1 MLGAALAVVPCAGLA
16 FADEKKEEAAP
27 AAEGTLQI
35 FAANSLEKALP
46 EVQKL
51 YTEQTGVE
59 FADTQFKASGDLVE
73 QLKGGA
79 VVDLLI
85 TASKGTMDK
94 AEEGKL
100 IDADTR
106 IKMFNN
112 DLVVVA
118 AEGADVK
125 VAAVEDVA
133 ADDIASIAIGDPAT
147 VPAGKYTCQALYAAG
162 LYSAEEGVDGEFAEE
177 IKDKVM
183 LADKVGTCASY
194 VSTGDATIGFVYSS
208 DVYRYD
214 GIEAIFTVPADMH
227 KDIVYPGAVCTDA
240 PNAEAAKAFLDFCM
254 TDPDALDIWSEYGF
268 EVVVADEAADAAPA
282 DAAAGALKD
291 GSYTA
296 EGKGIGGKV
305 PVTVEVKD
313 GKIAT
318 VTVGDNSET
327 QGIGSKAI
335 EQLPDA
341 IVAANGTEGVDAVSG
356 ATVTSKAIFTAV
368 EDCLE
373 QAGTTN
379 AAPEAAAPSSSSS
392 NRTSSATDSSD
403 HLGTL
408 HFGGLTVTIPDGY
421 ECDGLEH
428 ETLDGLDITHG
439 FYTSESS
446 SSALFV
452 MYVESDELANTIKS
466 SDDGAKTILAVAM
479 ASLGD
484 SFSHW
489 EALDGSEI
497 GAAGDVYVG
506 AYSARLDGSDISLV
520 VGGALDSEKRILI
533 TVGVPMTESGVTE
546 IINTVYGIEGGVIPS
561 SSSAGS
567 GRTSN
572 SSTSP
577 DRSSYTPTRAEQ
589 NALNRANDYLEFM
602 SFSRSG
608 LIDQL
613 EFEGFTTSEA
623 EYAVD
628 HCGADWDYQ
637 AVLKA
642 KEYLDFMSFS
652 RSGLID
658 QLEFEG
664 FSYSQASAAATAVGL

>member
-27 AAEGTLQI
+27 AVEGALQI

-51 YTEQTGVE
+51 YTDQTGVE

-73 QLKGGA
+73 QLRGGA
-79 VVDLLI
+79 IVDLLI

-94 AEEGKL
+94 AKEGKL

-125 VAAVEDVA
+125 VAAVEDVV
-133 ADDIASIAIGDPAT
+133 ADDIASIAIGDPTT

-214 GIEAIFTVPADMH
+214 GIEAIFTVPTDMH

-268 EVVVADEAADAAPA
+268 EVVVADAAAPA
-282 DAAAGALKD
+282 DGAAGALKD
-291 GSYTA
+291 GDYTA

-305 PVTVEVKD
+305 PVTVEVK
-313 GKIAT
+313 GGVIAT

-335 EQLPDA
+335 EQLPA
-341 IVAANGTEGVDAVSG
+341 KIVEANGTEGVDAVSG

-368 EDCLE
+368 EDCLA
-373 QAGTTN
+373 QA
-379 AAPEAAAPSSSSS
+379 
-392 NRTSSATDSSD
+392 
-403 HLGTL
+403 
-408 HFGGLTVTIPDGY
+408 
-421 ECDGLEH
+421 
-428 ETLDGLDITHG
+428 
-439 FYTSESS
+439 
-446 SSALFV
+446 
-452 MYVESDELANTIKS
+452 K
-466 SDDGAKTILAVAM
+466 
-479 ASLGD
+479 
-484 SFSHW
+484 
-489 EALDGSEI
+489 
-497 GAAGDVYVG
+497 
-506 AYSARLDGSDISLV
+506 
-520 VGGALDSEKRILI
+520 
-533 TVGVPMTESGVTE
+533 
-546 IINTVYGIEGGVIPS
+546 
-561 SSSAGS
+561 
-567 GRTSN
+567 
-572 SSTSP
+572 
-577 DRSSYTPTRAEQ
+577 
-589 NALNRANDYLEFM
+589 
-602 SFSRSG
+602 
-608 LIDQL
+608 
-613 EFEGFTTSEA
+613 
-623 EYAVD
+623 
-628 HCGADWDYQ
+628 
-637 AVLKA
+637 
-642 KEYLDFMSFS
+642 
-652 RSGLID
+652 
-658 QLEFEG
+658 
-664 FSYSQASAAATAVGL
+664 

>member
-112 DLVVVA
+112 DLVIVA

-125 VAAVEDVA
+125 VAAVEDVV

-147 VPAGKYTCQALYAAG
+147 VPAGKYTCQSLYAAG
-162 LYSAEEGVDGEFAEE
+162 LYSAEEGVDGEFADE

-208 DVYRYD
+208 DVYRYE
-214 GIEAIFTVPADMH
+214 GIEAIYTVPADMH

-268 EVVVADEAADAAPA
+268 EVVVAEEAPA

-318 VTVGDNSET
+318 VVVGDNSET
-327 QGIGSKAI
+327 EGIGSKAI
-335 EQLPDA
+335 DQLPEA

-356 ATVTSKAIFTAV
+356 ATVTSKAIFAAV
-368 EDCLE
+368 EDCLA
-373 QAGTTN
+373 QA
-379 AAPEAAAPSSSSS
+379 
-392 NRTSSATDSSD
+392 
-403 HLGTL
+403 
-408 HFGGLTVTIPDGY
+408 
-421 ECDGLEH
+421 
-428 ETLDGLDITHG
+428 
-439 FYTSESS
+439 
-446 SSALFV
+446 
-452 MYVESDELANTIKS
+452 K
-466 SDDGAKTILAVAM
+466 
-479 ASLGD
+479 
-484 SFSHW
+484 
-489 EALDGSEI
+489 
-497 GAAGDVYVG
+497 
-506 AYSARLDGSDISLV
+506 
-520 VGGALDSEKRILI
+520 
-533 TVGVPMTESGVTE
+533 
-546 IINTVYGIEGGVIPS
+546 
-561 SSSAGS
+561 
-567 GRTSN
+567 
-572 SSTSP
+572 
-577 DRSSYTPTRAEQ
+577 
-589 NALNRANDYLEFM
+589 
-602 SFSRSG
+602 
-608 LIDQL
+608 
-613 EFEGFTTSEA
+613 
-623 EYAVD
+623 
-628 HCGADWDYQ
+628 
-637 AVLKA
+637 
-642 KEYLDFMSFS
+642 
-652 RSGLID
+652 
-658 QLEFEG
+658 
-664 FSYSQASAAATAVGL
+664 

>member
-16 FADEKKEEAAP
+16 FADEKKEAAP
-27 AAEGTLQI
+27 AAEGALQI

-125 VAAVEDVA
+125 VAAVEDVV

-147 VPAGKYTCQALYAAG
+147 VPAGKYACQSLYAAG
-162 LYSAEEGVDGEFAEE
+162 LYSAEDGVDGEFADE

-208 DVYRYD
+208 DVYRYE
-214 GIEAIFTVPADMH
+214 GIEAIYTVPADMH

-268 EVVVADEAADAAPA
+268 EVVSADEADAAAP
-282 DAAAGALKD
+282 AAGALKD
-291 GSYTA
+291 GDYTA

-313 GKIAT
+313 GKVAT

-335 EQLPDA
+335 EQLPA
-341 IVAANGTEGVDAVSG
+341 KIVEANGTEGVDAVSG

-368 EDCLE
+368 EDCLA
-373 QAGTTN
+373 QA
-379 AAPEAAAPSSSSS
+379 
-392 NRTSSATDSSD
+392 
-403 HLGTL
+403 
-408 HFGGLTVTIPDGY
+408 
-421 ECDGLEH
+421 
-428 ETLDGLDITHG
+428 
-439 FYTSESS
+439 
-446 SSALFV
+446 
-452 MYVESDELANTIKS
+452 K
-466 SDDGAKTILAVAM
+466 
-479 ASLGD
+479 
-484 SFSHW
+484 
-489 EALDGSEI
+489 
-497 GAAGDVYVG
+497 
-506 AYSARLDGSDISLV
+506 
-520 VGGALDSEKRILI
+520 
-533 TVGVPMTESGVTE
+533 
-546 IINTVYGIEGGVIPS
+546 
-561 SSSAGS
+561 
-567 GRTSN
+567 
-572 SSTSP
+572 
-577 DRSSYTPTRAEQ
+577 
-589 NALNRANDYLEFM
+589 
-602 SFSRSG
+602 
-608 LIDQL
+608 
-613 EFEGFTTSEA
+613 
-623 EYAVD
+623 
-628 HCGADWDYQ
+628 
-637 AVLKA
+637 
-642 KEYLDFMSFS
+642 
-652 RSGLID
+652 
-658 QLEFEG
+658 
-664 FSYSQASAAATAVGL
+664 

>member
-27 AAEGTLQI
+27 AAEGALQI

-79 VVDLLI
+79 IVDLLI

-208 DVYRYD
+208 DVYRYE

-291 GSYTA
+291 GTYTA

-313 GKIAT
+313 GKVAT

-335 EQLPDA
+335 EELPEAIVDAGGTDGVDGIVGATVTSKAIFTAVDEALEQAGTIDVAPASTEADKPAAEADALADGTYTASARCSGGIVPVTVTYEGGKAVCIEIENDSALEEDDFKAVLAVIIGCRSQAVRAAVEIDRTAVENAVVAAEFSVDTAIEAASAAETAAPAAEPGTLTSCVLADGTYTASGKDFDGEVPVTVTIEGGKIASVTVGYNYATSGIGLMAINQLPA
-341 IVAANGTEGVDAVSG
+341 KIVAANGTEGVDAVSG

-368 EDCLE
+368 NSCLK
-373 QAGTTN
+373 QA
-379 AAPEAAAPSSSSS
+379 
-392 NRTSSATDSSD
+392 
-403 HLGTL
+403 
-408 HFGGLTVTIPDGY
+408 
-421 ECDGLEH
+421 
-428 ETLDGLDITHG
+428 
-439 FYTSESS
+439 
-446 SSALFV
+446 
-452 MYVESDELANTIKS
+452 
-466 SDDGAKTILAVAM
+466 
-479 ASLGD
+479 AS
-484 SFSHW
+484 
-489 EALDGSEI
+489 
-497 GAAGDVYVG
+497 
-506 AYSARLDGSDISLV
+506 
-520 VGGALDSEKRILI
+520 
-533 TVGVPMTESGVTE
+533 
-546 IINTVYGIEGGVIPS
+546 
-561 SSSAGS
+561 
-567 GRTSN
+567 
-572 SSTSP
+572 
-577 DRSSYTPTRAEQ
+577 
-589 NALNRANDYLEFM
+589 
-602 SFSRSG
+602 
-608 LIDQL
+608 
-613 EFEGFTTSEA
+613 
-623 EYAVD
+623 
-628 HCGADWDYQ
+628 
-637 AVLKA
+637 
-642 KEYLDFMSFS
+642 
-652 RSGLID
+652 
-658 QLEFEG
+658 
-664 FSYSQASAAATAVGL
+664 

>member
-1 MLGAALAVVPCAGLA
+1 MLGAAIAVVPCAGLA

-27 AAEGTLQI
+27 AAEGALQI

-79 VVDLLI
+79 IVDLLI

-208 DVYRYD
+208 DVYRYE
-214 GIEAIFTVPADMH
+214 GIEAIYTVPADMH

-291 GSYTA
+291 GTYTA

-313 GKIAT
+313 GKVAT

-335 EQLPDA
+335 EQLPEA

-368 EDCLE
+368 DEALE
-373 QAGTTN
+373 QAGTTDVVPAGAEAEEP
-379 AAPEAAAPSSSSS
+379 AAEADALADGTY
-392 NRTSSATDSSD
+392 TSSARCSVGIVPVTVTYEDGKAVRIEIENDSALEEDDFKAVLAAIIGCRSQAVRAAVEID
-403 HLGTL
+403 RTAVENAVVAAEFSVDTAIEAASAAETAAPAAEPGTL
-408 HFGGLTVTIPDGY
+408 TSCVLADGTYTASGKGFDGEVPVTVTIEG
-421 ECDGLEH
+421 GK
-428 ETLDGLDITHG
+428 I
-439 FYTSESS
+439 
-446 SSALFV
+446 
-452 MYVESDELANTIKS
+452 
-466 SDDGAKTILAVAM
+466 
-479 ASLGD
+479 AS
-484 SFSHW
+484 
-489 EALDGSEI
+489 
-497 GAAGDVYVG
+497 V
-506 AYSARLDGSDISLV
+506 
-520 VGGALDSEKRILI
+520 
-533 TVGVPMTESGVTE
+533 TVGYNYATSGIGLMAINQLPAKIVAANGTEGVDAVSGATVT
-546 IINTVYGIEGGVIPS
+546 S
-561 SSSAGS
+561 
-567 GRTSN
+567 
-572 SSTSP
+572 
-577 DRSSYTPTRAEQ
+577 
-589 NALNRANDYLEFM
+589 
-602 SFSRSG
+602 
-608 LIDQL
+608 
-613 EFEGFTTSEA
+613 
-623 EYAVD
+623 
-628 HCGADWDYQ
+628 
-637 AVLKA
+637 KA
-642 KEYLDFMSFS
+642 IF
-652 RSGLID
+652 
-658 QLEFEG
+658 
-664 FSYSQASAAATAVGL
+664 TAVNSCLKQAAS

>member
-27 AAEGTLQI
+27 AAEGALQI

-79 VVDLLI
+79 IVDLLI

-162 LYSAEEGVDGEFAEE
+162 LYSAEEGVDGEFADE

-208 DVYRYD
+208 DVYRYE

-268 EVVVADEAADAAPA
+268 EVVVADEADAAAPA
-282 DAAAGALKD
+282 DAEADALKD

-368 EDCLE
+368 EDCLA
-373 QAGTTN
+373 QA
-379 AAPEAAAPSSSSS
+379 
-392 NRTSSATDSSD
+392 
-403 HLGTL
+403 
-408 HFGGLTVTIPDGY
+408 
-421 ECDGLEH
+421 
-428 ETLDGLDITHG
+428 
-439 FYTSESS
+439 
-446 SSALFV
+446 
-452 MYVESDELANTIKS
+452 K
-466 SDDGAKTILAVAM
+466 
-479 ASLGD
+479 
-484 SFSHW
+484 
-489 EALDGSEI
+489 
-497 GAAGDVYVG
+497 
-506 AYSARLDGSDISLV
+506 
-520 VGGALDSEKRILI
+520 
-533 TVGVPMTESGVTE
+533 
-546 IINTVYGIEGGVIPS
+546 
-561 SSSAGS
+561 
-567 GRTSN
+567 
-572 SSTSP
+572 
-577 DRSSYTPTRAEQ
+577 
-589 NALNRANDYLEFM
+589 
-602 SFSRSG
+602 
-608 LIDQL
+608 
-613 EFEGFTTSEA
+613 
-623 EYAVD
+623 
-628 HCGADWDYQ
+628 
-637 AVLKA
+637 
-642 KEYLDFMSFS
+642 
-652 RSGLID
+652 
-658 QLEFEG
+658 
-664 FSYSQASAAATAVGL
+664 

>member
-1 MLGAALAVVPCAGLA
+1 MLGAALAVVPCASLA
-16 FADEKKEEAAP
+16 FADEKEEAAP
-27 AAEGTLQI
+27 AVEGALQI

-125 VAAVEDVA
+125 VAAVEDVV

-147 VPAGKYTCQALYAAG
+147 VPAGKYTCQSLYAAG
-162 LYSAEEGVDGEFAEE
+162 LYSAEEGVDGEFADE

-208 DVYRYD
+208 DVYRYE
-214 GIEAIFTVPADMH
+214 GIEAIYTVPADMH

-268 EVVVADEAADAAPA
+268 EVVSADEADTAAPA
-282 DAAAGALKD
+282 AEAGALKD
-291 GSYTA
+291 GTYTA

-305 PVTVEVKD
+305 PVTLTVKD
-313 GKIAT
+313 GK
-318 VTVGDNSET
+318 VSEVKVGGNSET

-335 EQLPDA
+335 EQLPA
-341 IVAANGTEGVDAVSG
+341 KIVEANGLEGVDAVSG

-368 EDCLE
+368 EDCL
-373 QAGTTN
+373 
-379 AAPEAAAPSSSSS
+379 
-392 NRTSSATDSSD
+392 
-403 HLGTL
+403 
-408 HFGGLTVTIPDGY
+408 
-421 ECDGLEH
+421 
-428 ETLDGLDITHG
+428 
-439 FYTSESS
+439 
-446 SSALFV
+446 
-452 MYVESDELANTIKS
+452 
-466 SDDGAKTILAVAM
+466 
-479 ASLGD
+479 
-484 SFSHW
+484 
-489 EALDGSEI
+489 
-497 GAAGDVYVG
+497 
-506 AYSARLDGSDISLV
+506 
-520 VGGALDSEKRILI
+520 
-533 TVGVPMTESGVTE
+533 
-546 IINTVYGIEGGVIPS
+546 
-561 SSSAGS
+561 
-567 GRTSN
+567 
-572 SSTSP
+572 
-577 DRSSYTPTRAEQ
+577 
-589 NALNRANDYLEFM
+589 
-602 SFSRSG
+602 
-608 LIDQL
+608 
-613 EFEGFTTSEA
+613 
-623 EYAVD
+623 
-628 HCGADWDYQ
+628 
-637 AVLKA
+637 
-642 KEYLDFMSFS
+642 
-652 RSGLID
+652 
-658 QLEFEG
+658 
-664 FSYSQASAAATAVGL
+664 SQAK

>member
-27 AAEGTLQI
+27 AAEGALQI

-79 VVDLLI
+79 IVDLLI

-214 GIEAIFTVPADMH
+214 GIEAIYTVPADMH

-291 GSYTA
+291 GEYTA

-313 GKIAT
+313 GKVAT

-335 EQLPDA
+335 EQLPA
-341 IVAANGTEGVDAVSG
+341 KIVEANGTEGVDAVSG

-368 EDCLE
+368 EDCLA
-373 QAGTTN
+373 QA
-379 AAPEAAAPSSSSS
+379 
-392 NRTSSATDSSD
+392 
-403 HLGTL
+403 
-408 HFGGLTVTIPDGY
+408 
-421 ECDGLEH
+421 
-428 ETLDGLDITHG
+428 
-439 FYTSESS
+439 
-446 SSALFV
+446 
-452 MYVESDELANTIKS
+452 K
-466 SDDGAKTILAVAM
+466 
-479 ASLGD
+479 
-484 SFSHW
+484 
-489 EALDGSEI
+489 
-497 GAAGDVYVG
+497 
-506 AYSARLDGSDISLV
+506 
-520 VGGALDSEKRILI
+520 
-533 TVGVPMTESGVTE
+533 
-546 IINTVYGIEGGVIPS
+546 
-561 SSSAGS
+561 
-567 GRTSN
+567 
-572 SSTSP
+572 
-577 DRSSYTPTRAEQ
+577 
-589 NALNRANDYLEFM
+589 
-602 SFSRSG
+602 
-608 LIDQL
+608 
-613 EFEGFTTSEA
+613 
-623 EYAVD
+623 
-628 HCGADWDYQ
+628 
-637 AVLKA
+637 
-642 KEYLDFMSFS
+642 
-652 RSGLID
+652 
-658 QLEFEG
+658 
-664 FSYSQASAAATAVGL
+664 

>member
-1 MLGAALAVVPCAGLA
+1 MKMNRRSFVQGAAMLGAALAVVPCASLA
-16 FADEKKEEAAP
+16 FADEKEEAAP
-27 AAEGTLQI
+27 AVEGALQI

-125 VAAVEDVA
+125 VAAVEDVV

-147 VPAGKYTCQALYAAG
+147 VPAGKYTCQSLYAAG
-162 LYSAEEGVDGEFAEE
+162 LYSAEEGVDGEFADE

-208 DVYRYD
+208 DVYRYE
-214 GIEAIFTVPADMH
+214 GIEAIYTVPADMH

-268 EVVVADEAADAAPA
+268 EVVSADEADTAAPA
-282 DAAAGALKD
+282 AEAAALKD
-291 GSYTA
+291 GTYTA

-305 PVTVEVKD
+305 PVTVTVKD
-313 GKIAT
+313 GK
-318 VTVGDNSET
+318 VSEVKVGGNSET

-335 EQLPDA
+335 EQLPA
-341 IVAANGTEGVDAVSG
+341 KIVEANGLEGVDAVSG

-368 EDCLE
+368 EDCL
-373 QAGTTN
+373 
-379 AAPEAAAPSSSSS
+379 
-392 NRTSSATDSSD
+392 
-403 HLGTL
+403 
-408 HFGGLTVTIPDGY
+408 
-421 ECDGLEH
+421 
-428 ETLDGLDITHG
+428 
-439 FYTSESS
+439 
-446 SSALFV
+446 
-452 MYVESDELANTIKS
+452 
-466 SDDGAKTILAVAM
+466 
-479 ASLGD
+479 
-484 SFSHW
+484 
-489 EALDGSEI
+489 
-497 GAAGDVYVG
+497 
-506 AYSARLDGSDISLV
+506 
-520 VGGALDSEKRILI
+520 
-533 TVGVPMTESGVTE
+533 
-546 IINTVYGIEGGVIPS
+546 
-561 SSSAGS
+561 
-567 GRTSN
+567 
-572 SSTSP
+572 
-577 DRSSYTPTRAEQ
+577 
-589 NALNRANDYLEFM
+589 
-602 SFSRSG
+602 
-608 LIDQL
+608 
-613 EFEGFTTSEA
+613 
-623 EYAVD
+623 
-628 HCGADWDYQ
+628 
-637 AVLKA
+637 
-642 KEYLDFMSFS
+642 
-652 RSGLID
+652 
-658 QLEFEG
+658 
-664 FSYSQASAAATAVGL
+664 SQAK